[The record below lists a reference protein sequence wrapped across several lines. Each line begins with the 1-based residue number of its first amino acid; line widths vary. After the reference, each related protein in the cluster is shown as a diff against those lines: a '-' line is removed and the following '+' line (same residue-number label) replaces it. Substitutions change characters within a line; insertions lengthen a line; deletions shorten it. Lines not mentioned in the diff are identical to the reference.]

1 MTRPLPFTEAAIRR
15 AILAVQKAGV
25 EVGAVSVAPD
35 GTVTVH
41 RAGNS
46 VAPAAPVNHNA
57 PSSEW
62 EDIKA

>member
-1 MTRPLPFTEAAIRR
+1 MRR

>member
-15 AILAVQKAGV
+15 TILAVQKAGV